1 MFSCKGRRKSL
12 RNCGRGMAIRMQ
24 PGARRG
30 ACLHDHARGRQ
41 GQRGGTA
48 ELCRGRSRPLS
59 RRARRAPRPEPF
71 PGEGRGAARR
81 GPGLAAETRPLGR
94 AARRPASGRD
104 RPRAAGARPIPTPR
118 AFLPPLPGRR
128 RVSAAA
134 CTGAVWAPPG
144 RAPPPNDTPSAN
156 VTAGPAAPAGRT
168 VGRRAADCPPPRR
181 RSRPREKGAELPPRA
196 PRIARAGPLQGGITR
211 PCFQQTP

>member
-1 MFSCKGRRKSL
+1 MFSCKGRQKSL

-24 PGARRG
+24 SGARRG

-41 GQRGGTA
+41 GLGGGTA
-48 ELCRGRSRPLS
+48 ELCRGRNRPLS
-59 RRARRAPRPEPF
+59 RRARRAPRPEHS

-104 RPRAAGARPIPTPR
+104 RPRAAGARPLPTPR
-118 AFLPPLPGRR
+118 LPPASAGPPARPRPLRAPAPCGRR
-128 RVSAAA
+128 PGGPRRRTIHLQPMELRGPLRPRGDLLA
-134 CTGAVWAPPG
+134 GALPIA
-144 RAPPPNDTPSAN
+144 RR
-156 VTAGPAAPAGRT
+156 PA
-168 VGRRAADCPPPRR
+168 R
-181 RSRPREKGAELPPRA
+181 RSRPREKRRNCRHG